1 MDREFSTD
9 KQQLLIQYM
18 LSETTIFQ
26 RSRNILKASYFD
38 KELEEVVAFILSHAE
53 KFNTTPSI
61 EQIKAETGI
70 TLSKIDKVKEQDVD
84 YALTNLELFCQRA
97 AVVEAVMEAPDHIED
112 GNRGKVLELVKKA
125 LEVGLQKDLG
135 TAYFEDP
142 RERLERMKIKSLIP
156 TGWFDIDRKLYG
168 GLNRGELTIF
178 TAGSGMGKSLFLQ
191 NLCLNWV
198 EGAKRKEYDDTE
210 TVWRPLN
217 VIYITLEL
225 SEDLTAKRIDS
236 MITGIDARDIFRRID
251 DVELKVRLKSK
262 KSAHLQIK
270 YMPAGS
276 TCNDISAYLKEYE
289 MQNGKKID
297 ALVVDY
303 LDLLHPNAKKINVG
317 DLFIKDKFVTEEL
330 RSMAADMDILCVTAS
345 QLNRSAVDES
355 EHNQAMI
362 AGGISKIQTADNVL
376 SIYASPGMK
385 ERGEYMIQFL
395 KTRSSSGVG
404 SKVYVGFDYISL
416 RIYNLDETR
425 VAELKTDSMLTL
437 AIENKEIA
445 ASKSNNAIMNHIKR
459 GPTKEELPPHDPE
472 TGEIIEGEIIE
483 DEIPQESNID
493 RLQKLKDKGLL

>member
-1 MDREFSTD
+1 MDNEFSID

-38 KELEEVVAFILSHAE
+38 KELKDVVAFILSHSE
-53 KFNTTPSI
+53 EFNATPTV

-84 YALTNLELFCQRA
+84 YALVNLEKFCQRS
-97 AVVEAVMEAPDHIED
+97 AVVEAVMEAPDHIEE
-112 GNRGKVLELVKKA
+112 GNRGKVLELVKAA

-142 RERLERMKIKSLIP
+142 RERLERMKIKSLVP

-168 GLNRGELTIF
+168 GMNRGELTIF

-191 NLCLNWV
+191 NLSLNWV
-198 EGAKRKEYDDTE
+198 EGAKKKNFDDTE
-210 TVWRPLN
+210 EVWKPLN
-217 VIYITLEL
+217 VVYITLEL
-225 SEDLTAKRIDS
+225 SEELTSKRIDS
-236 MITGIDARDIFRRID
+236 MITGIDAREIFRRID
-251 DVELKVRLKSK
+251 DVELKVRMKSK

-270 YMPAGS
+270 YMAAGS
-276 TCNDISAYLKEYE
+276 NCNDISAYLKEYE
-289 MQNGKKID
+289 IQHERKID

-317 DLFIKDKFVTEEL
+317 DLYIKDKFVTEEL
-330 RSMAADMDILCVTAS
+330 RSLIADMDILCATAS
-345 QLNRSAVDES
+345 QLNRTAVDES

-376 SIYASPGMK
+376 SIFASPSMK
-385 ERGEYMIQFL
+385 ERGEYAVQFL

-404 SKVYVGFDYISL
+404 SKVHVGFDYISL
-416 RIYNLDETR
+416 RISNLDEAR
-425 VAELKTDSMLTL
+425 KGELDE
-437 AIENKEIA
+437 ENELRGGVITKDATTI
-445 ASKSNNAIMNHIKR
+445 SKSNNDIMNHIKR
-459 GPTKEELPPHDPE
+459 GPETKAVEIEEEPP
-472 TGEIIEGEIIE
+472 
-483 DEIPQESNID
+483 ESNIN
-493 RLQKLKDKGLL
+493 RLQKLQDKGLL

>member
-1 MDREFSTD
+1 MDIEFSID
-9 KQQLLIQYM
+9 KQELLIQYM

-38 KELEEVVAFILSHAE
+38 KELQEVVAFILSHAE
-53 KFNTTPSI
+53 KFNATPTV

-70 TLSKIDKVKEQDVD
+70 TLSKINKVKEQDVD
-84 YALTNLELFCQRA
+84 YALTNLEAFCQRS
-97 AVVEAVMEAPDHIED
+97 AVVEAVQAAPEFIDE
-112 GNRGKVLELVKKA
+112 GNRGKVLELVKA
-125 LEVGLQKDLG
+125 AMEVGLQKDLG

-142 RERLERMKIKSLIP
+142 RERLERMKIKSLVP
-156 TGWFDIDRKLYG
+156 TGWYDIDRKLYG

-191 NLCLNWV
+191 NLCLNWI
-198 EGAKRKEYDDTE
+198 EGAKKKNYDDTE
-210 TVWRPLN
+210 EIWKPLN
-217 VIYITLEL
+217 VVYITLEL
-225 SEDLTAKRIDS
+225 SEELTAKRIDS
-236 MITGIDARDIFRRID
+236 MITGIDARDIFKRID
-251 DVELKVRLKSK
+251 DVELKVKMKSK
-262 KSAHLQIK
+262 KSAHLQLK

-276 TCNDISAYLKEYE
+276 TCNDIIAYLKEYE
-289 MQNGKKID
+289 IQNGKRID

-303 LDLLHPNAKKINVG
+303 LDLLHPNAKKINVS

-376 SIYASPGMK
+376 SIYASPSMK
-385 ERGEYMIQFL
+385 QRGEYMVQFL

-416 RIYNLDETR
+416 RISNLDEVRKGEIEANTI
-425 VAELKTDSMLTL
+425 VAGPGKITVKGQPGIVS
-437 AIENKEIA
+437 N
-445 ASKSNNAIMNHIKR
+445 SKSNNAIMDHIKR
-459 GPTKEELPPHDPE
+459 GPESKTVEIDEEPK
-472 TGEIIEGEIIE
+472 
-483 DEIPQESNID
+483 ESNIE
-493 RLQKLKDKGLL
+493 RLQKFQEKGLL